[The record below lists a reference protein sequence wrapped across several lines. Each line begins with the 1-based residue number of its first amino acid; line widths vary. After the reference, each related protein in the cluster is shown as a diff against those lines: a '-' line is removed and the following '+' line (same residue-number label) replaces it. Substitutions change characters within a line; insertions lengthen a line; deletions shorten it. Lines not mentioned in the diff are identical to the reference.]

1 MHFFIRVLRLKLP
14 GEMFFPQENSFVS
27 NVKVLGVASSLNAK
41 KRIYSSHSNDL
52 SKYLGRLPGFRKSL
66 EKKTESL
73 KSILMS
79 SENFYN
85 NFLFNFSRQKLSWKW
100 LQFAKI
106 IKTSVLKENLDAG
119 SYLKFGE
126 TSLVERFSKVVDG

>member
-1 MHFFIRVLRLKLP
+1 
-14 GEMFFPQENSFVS
+14 MFFPQENSFIS

-79 SENFYN
+79 SE
-85 NFLFNFSRQKLSWKW
+85 KL
-100 LQFAKI
+100 LQ
-106 IKTSVLKENLDAG
+106 
-119 SYLKFGE
+119 
-126 TSLVERFSKVVDG
+126 